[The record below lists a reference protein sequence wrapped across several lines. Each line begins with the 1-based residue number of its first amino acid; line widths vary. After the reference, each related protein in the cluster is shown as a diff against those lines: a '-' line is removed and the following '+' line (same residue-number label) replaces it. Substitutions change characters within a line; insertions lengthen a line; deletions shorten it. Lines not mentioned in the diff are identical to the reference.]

1 MVNSDGNK
9 SLHCWPK
16 AGQIYRCIVCLRA
29 PTAIFFA
36 VVACIMA
43 VVREGWWCDIAL
55 LVTFT
60 FDPCA
65 FLTSSVI
72 LTTCH

>member
-43 VVREGWWCDIAL
+43 VVREGWW
-55 LVTFT
+55 
-60 FDPCA
+60 
-65 FLTSSVI
+65 
-72 LTTCH
+72 